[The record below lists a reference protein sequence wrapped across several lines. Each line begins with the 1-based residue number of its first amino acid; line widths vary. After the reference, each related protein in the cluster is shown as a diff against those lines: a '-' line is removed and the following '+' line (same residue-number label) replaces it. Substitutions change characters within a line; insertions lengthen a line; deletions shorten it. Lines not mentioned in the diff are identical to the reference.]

1 MIALMFLAA
10 AASAPAPTAPSAAPT
25 AQALIAGAEHAVRAN
40 RLDQASVMISRA
52 IGAGA
57 SGVDL
62 DRVMADLAYAS
73 GKNAEAL
80 ARYETVLK
88 RAPANR
94 AVLEPAGIAALKL
107 GNVERA
113 SELLSRA
120 TALPSASWRAW
131 NALGVVADLRSDW
144 VTADDCYSQA
154 MKLAPDELGPIN
166 NQGWSLLLRGRWQD
180 ALGYFEKASAINP
193 KAKRAGNNL
202 ELARNALAAELP
214 ASRAGET
221 DESWAARLN
230 DAGMAAAILGDRGRA
245 IAAFTQALD
254 ASGTWYARAANN
266 LETYG
271 SR

>member
-1 MIALMFLAA
+1 
-10 AASAPAPTAPSAAPT
+10 
-25 AQALIAGAEHAVRAN
+25 
-40 RLDQASVMISRA
+40 
-52 IGAGA
+52 
-57 SGVDL
+57 
-62 DRVMADLAYAS
+62 MADLAYAS

-120 TALPSASWRAW
+120 TAVPSASWRAW

-214 ASRAGET
+214 ARRAGET